1 MVFNFTFSFG
11 VPGIVNPFLAQAET
25 TDTSTQPNAATSA
38 PVLEKLSR
46 SQVGPRSR
54 LDHTSL
60 PPSAPLSKKRGWAPS
75 NSEPIQPVSVN
86 ASSSGYLDTPAK
98 YRDMVQGGVGY
109 AGREQSAEVE
119 ETDQDI
125 HPSKR
130 RRTFTGA
137 VISTAVSAAVIG
149 TAVGL
154 TVYRLW
160 SNRGREPEPAQLP
173 PPPPYTQG
181 DWIHPEED
189 DFGPSS
195 PKSHTPPTTTARRRP
210 RHTVIPASSRKAAT
224 MRHPRRS
231 VAPRHHISPRSR
243 SPDKNSTGVGMSSV
257 QTEFNFGQTRGMV
270 GQEGGEEEEVEDKM
284 DWMGDR
290 LAMLIA
296 EGQKALGKEVVVMSD
311 AAEDEVDDGSGAWVD
326 QGPSGSGSGS
336 SSMGR
341 SRSRSGSVRRRGR
354 APAPHALTPS
364 WTGAGTGALSVPSS
378 SSPRAA
384 AFGEQSMQNVGLPM
398 SLPNQGA
405 WGSHS
410 DAGIPSSYNAGEDS
424 SMLESTELKA
434 TMERARA
441 AYLARRA
448 GGSSS

>member
-1 MVFNFTFSFG
+1 M
-11 VPGIVNPFLAQAET
+11 
-25 TDTSTQPNAATSA
+25 
-38 PVLEKLSR
+38 
-46 SQVGPRSR
+46 
-54 LDHTSL
+54 
-60 PPSAPLSKKRGWAPS
+60 
-75 NSEPIQPVSVN
+75 
-86 ASSSGYLDTPAK
+86 SG
-98 YRDMVQGGVGY
+98 
-109 AGREQSAEVE
+109 
-119 ETDQDI
+119 
-125 HPSKR
+125 
-130 RRTFTGA
+130 
-137 VISTAVSAAVIG
+137 
-149 TAVGL
+149 
-154 TVYRLW
+154 
-160 SNRGREPEPAQLP
+160 
-173 PPPPYTQG
+173 
-181 DWIHPEED
+181 
-189 DFGPSS
+189 
-195 PKSHTPPTTTARRRP
+195 
-210 RHTVIPASSRKAAT
+210 
-224 MRHPRRS
+224 
-231 VAPRHHISPRSR
+231 
-243 SPDKNSTGVGMSSV
+243 V

-354 APAPHALTPS
+354 TPAPHALTPS

-384 AFGEQSMQNVGLPM
+384 AFEEQNTGLPM

-410 DAGIPSSYNAGEDS
+410 DAGIPRSYNASGDS
-424 SMLESTELKA
+424 SALESAELKA
-434 TMERARA
+434 SMERARA

-448 GGSSS
+448 AGSSS